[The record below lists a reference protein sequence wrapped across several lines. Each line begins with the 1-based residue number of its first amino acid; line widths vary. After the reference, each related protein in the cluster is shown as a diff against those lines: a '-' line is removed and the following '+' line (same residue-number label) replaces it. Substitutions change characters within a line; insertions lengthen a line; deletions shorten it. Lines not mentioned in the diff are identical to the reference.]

1 MTDRELLEAA
11 VRAAGVE
18 VYRIGDRLFLSK
30 SHSHMPTPFDPLA
43 DDGDALRLAVK
54 LKIDLHFEDQPN
66 WVGEL
71 VEAISPQNADGVAN
85 CEAQALGDDPNAA
98 VRRAIV
104 LAAAALAERGS
115 SE

>member
-1 MTDRELLEAA
+1 MTDRELLELAA
-11 VRAAGVE
+11 RAAGVKFQ
-18 VYRIGDRLFLSK
+18 VNWYGVDWS
-30 SHSHMPTPFDPLA
+30 PLE

-54 LKIDLHFEDQPN
+54 LKIDLHFENQPN

-71 VEAISPQNADGVAN
+71 VEAISPRNADGVAH

-104 LAAAALAERGS
+104 LTAAAMAERAG
-115 SE
+115 E